1 VFSSMSCIQEEGMS
15 SLSSEGEQGSVRRT
29 GHRRVD
35 RVDAAFVQ
43 RHLVTWRIMHERY
56 AEPPMELTLHFTSL
70 APLSQPCILSPH
82 IYFDEVSN
90 D

>member
-1 VFSSMSCIQEEGMS
+1 VFSSMSCIQEEGKS

-56 AEPPMELTLHFTSL
+56 AEPPMEHSLHFTSL
-70 APLSQPCILSPH
+70 HLLLSPSLAYSH
-82 IYFDEVSN
+82 PYLL
-90 D
+90 

>member
-1 VFSSMSCIQEEGMS
+1 MS

-43 RHLVTWRIMHERY
+43 RHLVTW
-56 AEPPMELTLHFTSL
+56 
-70 APLSQPCILSPH
+70 
-82 IYFDEVSN
+82 
-90 D
+90 